1 MTEAEIRKARL
12 DDHEA
17 VAAFTSQTWADRDVG
32 DYIPDVFPEWVEHD
46 GPDQRTVVVD
56 AGEEVG
62 GICQA
67 VVLSE
72 HEAWLQGMRVNPDF
86 RGEGYGLGMVEHL
99 FAWCRERGASLARNM
114 VFSWNDAGLGQSRAA
129 GFQPATE
136 ARWAQPAPSPDADP
150 ALDVV
155 EDPDAVWT
163 CWQRSDACRHLS
175 GLGIDPGEPWSLS
188 EVTRERLGNLA
199 DSQRVLAVQDDSET
213 RAATARVR
221 VREREIDDDT
231 ESIAVYGFSVWD
243 DLESARALF
252 DAVAADA
259 ADLGVDHTR
268 ILVPETCRHVSDVAV
283 ARADASDEPIFVL
296 ETDLTRK
303 EF

>member
-1 MTEAEIRKARL
+1 MTEADIRQARL
-12 DDHEA
+12 EDHDA
-17 VAAFTSQTWADRDVG
+17 VAAFTSNTWADRDVG
-32 DYIPDVFPEWVEHD
+32 DYIPDVFPEWIETD

-56 AGEEVG
+56 CDEDIG

-72 HEAWLQGMRVNPDF
+72 HEAWLQGMRVNPDY
-86 RGEGYGLGMVEHL
+86 RGEGYGLAMVEHL
-99 FAWCRERGASLARNM
+99 FAWCREQGVSLARNM

-129 GFQPATE
+129 GFEPTAE
-136 ARWAQPAPSPDADP
+136 ARWAQPAPDPNTDP

-155 EDPDAVWT
+155 EDPDAAWA
-163 CWQRSDACRHLS
+163 CWQRSRACRRLS
-175 GLGIDPGEPWSLS
+175 GLGIDPGESWSLS
-188 EVTRERLGNLA
+188 EVTRQRLGDLA
-199 DSQRVLAVQDDSET
+199 DSQRVLAVQDGAGT
-213 RAATARVR
+213 RASTARVR
-221 VREREIDDDT
+221 VRERETDDGV

-259 ADLGVDHTR
+259 ADLGVDRTR
-268 ILVPETCRHVSDVAV
+268 VLVPETCRHVSDVAA

-296 ETDLTRK
+296 EADLTV
-303 EF
+303 